1 MTSGKSVNWTS
12 IDEAENIPN
21 NIAEELFPSGIIPAH
36 HVNLASSI
44 SFPRY
49 AGHWQHGNTSL
60 AMMKKPRWL
69 TRVMMRL
76 VFETTWKDNPSNNIL
91 PRFTNIQF

>member
-1 MTSGKSVNWTS
+1 MNRGKSVNWIS
-12 IDEAENIPN
+12 IDEAENIPD
-21 NIAEELFPSGIIPAH
+21 NIAEGIPTSGIIPSAML
-36 HVNLASSI
+36 NLSSSI

-60 AMMKKPRWL
+60 AMTKKPRWI

-76 VFETTWKDNPSNNIL
+76 VFETTWKDNTEKQAI
-91 PRFTNIQF
+91 

>member
-1 MTSGKSVNWTS
+1 MTSGKSVNWIS

-21 NIAEELFPSGIIPAH
+21 NITEELFTSGIIPAH
-36 HVNLASSI
+36 HVNLTSSI

-60 AMMKKPRWL
+60 AMTKKPRWL

-76 VFETTWKDNPSNNIL
+76 VFETTWKDNTEKQL
-91 PRFTNIQF
+91 V

>member
-1 MTSGKSVNWTS
+1 MTSGKSVNWIS

-21 NIAEELFPSGIIPAH
+21 NIAEELFTSGIIPAH

-49 AGHWQHGNTSL
+49 VGYWQHGNTTL
-60 AMMKKPRWL
+60 AMTKKPRWL

-76 VFETTWKDNPSNNIL
+76 VFETTWKDNTEKQL
-91 PRFTNIQF
+91 V

>member
-1 MTSGKSVNWTS
+1 MTQGKSVNCIS

-21 NIAEELFPSGIIPAH
+21 NIAEELFTSKTI
-36 HVNLASSI
+36 NLPCSPLSI
-44 SFPRY
+44 RFPQY
-49 AGHWQHGNTSL
+49 AGHWHHGNTSL

-76 VFETTWKDNPSNNIL
+76 VFETTWKDN
-91 PRFTNIQF
+91 TEK

>member
-1 MTSGKSVNWTS
+1 MTHGKSVNWIS

-21 NIAEELFPSGIIPAH
+21 NIAEELFTSTTI
-36 HVNLASSI
+36 NLSSAL
-44 SFPRY
+44 FPQY

-69 TRVMMRL
+69 TRIMMRL
-76 VFETTWKDNPSNNIL
+76 VFETTWKDN
-91 PRFTNIQF
+91 TEK